1 MCCISCVRRQAPLI
15 DPARKTFLSPFLV
28 DGKTRSSCCFRHPRF
43 QKRKGNPVK
52 GLSDANRNDN
62 LLQKR
67 VKKIEKSAQHQKNHA
82 RQEREKE
89 REAGGEEEGRQRL
102 TRFKLGLNGGLVP
115 TRNRI
120 PELIP
125 KQAINSGAG
134 MSSVLLFSK
143 SR

>member
-1 MCCISCVRRQAPLI
+1 
-15 DPARKTFLSPFLV
+15 
-28 DGKTRSSCCFRHPRF
+28 
-43 QKRKGNPVK
+43 
-52 GLSDANRNDN
+52 
-62 LLQKR
+62 
-67 VKKIEKSAQHQKNHA
+67 
-82 RQEREKE
+82 
-89 REAGGEEEGRQRL
+89 
-102 TRFKLGLNGGLVP
+102 LVP